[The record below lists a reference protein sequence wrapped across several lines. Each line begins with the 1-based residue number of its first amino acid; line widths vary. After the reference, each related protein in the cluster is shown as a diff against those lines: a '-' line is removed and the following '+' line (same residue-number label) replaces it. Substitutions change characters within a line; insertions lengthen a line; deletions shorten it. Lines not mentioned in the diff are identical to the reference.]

1 MIIGHKNLKH
11 FLNLSR
17 SSPRKR
23 TRRFFVTLA
32 DASCSTKSRPP
43 LQHNGCQTGMVLP
56 CNHVLK
62 EAKTSSCKFFPAARP
77 AYGFSEPGLQCS
89 TYATRAVIALV
100 TTQLQTAYSSLSHV
114 CI

>member
-1 MIIGHKNLKH
+1 
-11 FLNLSR
+11 
-17 SSPRKR
+17 
-23 TRRFFVTLA
+23 
-32 DASCSTKSRPP
+32 
-43 LQHNGCQTGMVLP
+43 MVLP